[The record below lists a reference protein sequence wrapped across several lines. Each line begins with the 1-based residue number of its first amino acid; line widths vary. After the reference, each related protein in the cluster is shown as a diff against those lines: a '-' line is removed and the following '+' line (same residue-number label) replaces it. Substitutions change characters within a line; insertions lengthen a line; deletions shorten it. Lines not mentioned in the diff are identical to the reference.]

1 MSGAAAVLDQTPI
14 AYSAPQ
20 LAALARFPL
29 GLSQAAQELLE
40 IHRTIPRE
48 VRYVADVQ
56 KFILSQAAMAL
67 HYEHVLD
74 RHVPGLTPSHLL
86 KFLGDK
92 PIASK
97 NTILAFLMEMRHYR
111 FVEAIETADR
121 RSRAFRATPH
131 TEELMRIYF
140 DIHLR
145 ALDAIDGGTRHAISL
160 ADPGFLHIAQPR
172 FARLMLLAE
181 SWWSPP
187 KTIAAFVKSDS
198 GSSVVHDLVSR
209 VTGHEIGSEPI
220 NVGRVSP
227 TEVAK
232 RYVVSQTHTVRL
244 FARAR
249 SDGLISWE
257 KNISRG
263 DCWVSPELVRAYRL
277 WAAMKFAAMS
287 EAVAYAVSVRHA
299 EPASS
304 HIL

>member
-1 MSGAAAVLDQTPI
+1 MSGAAAVIDATPI
-14 AYSAPQ
+14 AYSAHQ
-20 LAALARFPL
+20 LAAMGRFPI
-29 GLSQAAQELLE
+29 GLSQAVEELLE

-74 RHVPGLTPSHLL
+74 PTAAGLTPSHLI
-86 KFLGDK
+86 KFLDGK
-92 PIASK
+92 PVASK
-97 NTILAFLMEMRHYR
+97 NTVLAFLMEMRHYR
-111 FVEAIETADR
+111 FVDAIETSDR
-121 RSRAFRATPH
+121 RSRAFRATER

-145 ALDAIDGGTRHAISL
+145 ALDTIDGGARHALSL
-160 ADPGFLHIAQPR
+160 ADPSFVHIAQPR

-181 SWWSPP
+181 TWWSPP
-187 KTIAAFVKSDS
+187 KNIAAFVKSDS

-209 VTGHEIGSEPI
+209 VAGQEIGNDPI

-244 FARAR
+244 FAKAR
-249 SDGLISWE
+249 SEGLISWE

-263 DCWVSPELVRAYRL
+263 DCWVSPQLVSAYRL
-277 WAAMKFAAMS
+277 WQAMKFSAMS
-287 EAVAYAVSVRHA
+287 EAVAYAAALRTTGR
-299 EPASS
+299 ASA
-304 HIL
+304 HIK